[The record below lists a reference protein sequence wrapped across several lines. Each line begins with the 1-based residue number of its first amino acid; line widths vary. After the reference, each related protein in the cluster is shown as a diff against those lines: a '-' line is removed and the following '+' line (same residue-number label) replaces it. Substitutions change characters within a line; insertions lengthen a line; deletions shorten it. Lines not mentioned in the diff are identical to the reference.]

1 MNIYRPTWVEISR
14 KAFYNN
20 IKQIKK
26 KLSKNT
32 EILAVVKANA
42 YGHGIEKISQWSID
56 NGVKMLGVALIEEGI
71 LLRDKGIKKPILILG
86 SIWPLKNFRDVIE
99 YKLTPAISSIESA
112 KRLSQLSS
120 RRDRITP
127 VHIKIDTGM
136 GRIGFSWNGVSNAI
150 KRMADL
156 PGIRLEG
163 VFTHLAAA
171 DKDEQFT
178 RMQIRRMDT
187 IINDLKRDNIS
198 FRLSHISNSTAVLKY
213 PLSHY
218 NIVRPGIS
226 LYGLE
231 PYRGFR
237 KVMRLQP
244 VLQLKTH
251 IVYLK
256 RVPKGTTI
264 SYGRTW
270 RSPRPS
276 VIATMPIGY
285 ADGYNRLLSNRGE
298 VLIRGERFPIVGRV
312 CMDMFMVDVTRLKY
326 PGIGEEVVLIGA
338 QGDDQITAEEIAE
351 KIGTINYEVTC
362 AISSRVPRIY
372 I

>member
-1 MNIYRPTWVEISR
+1 MSIYRPTWAEISR
-14 KAFYNN
+14 KAFSNN

-26 KLSKNT
+26 RLARNT
-32 EILAVVKANA
+32 GMLAVVKANA
-42 YGHGIEKISQWSID
+42 YGHGIEKISQWSIE
-56 NGVKMLGVALIEEGI
+56 NGAKMLGVALIEEGI
-71 LLRDKGIKKPILILG
+71 LLRQKGIKTPILILG
-86 SIWPLKNFRDVIE
+86 SIWPLKNFSEVIQ
-99 YKLTPAISSIESA
+99 YRLTPAISSIESA

-120 RRDRITP
+120 RRNRITP
-127 VHIKIDTGM
+127 VHIKVDTGM
-136 GRIGFSWNGVSNAI
+136 GRIGFSWKGVFNAV
-150 KRMADL
+150 KKMADL

-171 DKDEQFT
+171 DKDDRFT
-178 RMQIRRMDT
+178 RIQIGRMDK
-187 IINDLKRDNIS
+187 IISDLKRDKIS
-198 FRLSHISNSTAVLKY
+198 FRFSHISNSTAVLKY

-231 PYRGFR
+231 PYKGFR
-237 KVMRLQP
+237 KIMRLQP

-256 RVPKGTTI
+256 KVPKGTSI

-270 RSPRPS
+270 KSRKSS
-276 VIATMPIGY
+276 VIATVPIGY

-298 VLIRGERFPIVGRV
+298 VLIRGKRFPIVGRV
-312 CMDMFMVDVTRLKY
+312 CMDMFMVDVTKLKY
-326 PGIGEEVVLIGA
+326 PGIGEEVILIGA
-338 QGDDQITAEEIAE
+338 QGREKITAEEIAD

-362 AISSRVPRIY
+362 SIPSRVPRIY
-372 I
+372 K